1 MSENSRRAACL
12 GFAPLLDE
20 LAEKTSLPP
29 KLPRKLL
36 RHGDSTLPKQPLIDL
51 LRPRLH
57 NRYWNW
63 DERKFGTGAHKS
75 LTEIVAQ
82 LCPHDAANEA
92 DELEAAK
99 FTLDQAQAIAQTAY
113 SRYEVIERRATNI
126 VGSVAISTTFT
137 LTGAALFLNHNELPR
152 YMIKISTAL
161 LAFVTIFFVLSAWYA
176 LRALAGAH
184 ARTWNWESPWL
195 LNDDIV
201 QRPLVERIIYRSTDL
216 LDDFAYNWEKAD
228 LKKRC
233 VDNAVMCLTFALWGI
248 GILSV
253 ILAITILSTTKVS

>member
-1 MSENSRRAACL
+1 MNESNRRAACL
-12 GFAPLLDE
+12 GFAPLLDT
-20 LAEKTSLPP
+20 LADKTSIPP
-29 KLPRKLL
+29 RSPRNLQ
-36 RHGDSTLPKQPLIDL
+36 RHGDRTLRKPPLKDR

-75 LTEIVAQ
+75 LTEIAAQ
-82 LCPHDAANEA
+82 LYPHDAADEA
-92 DELEAAK
+92 DELAAAK
-99 FTLDQAQAIAQTAY
+99 FTLEQAQAIAATAFTR
-113 SRYEVIERRATNI
+113 SDVVERRATSI

-137 LTGAALFLNHNELPR
+137 LTGAALFMDHNKLPG
-152 YMIKISTAL
+152 YMIKISAAL
-161 LAFVTIFFVLSAWYA
+161 LAFVTIFFVLTAWYA
-176 LRALAGAH
+176 LRALAGSH

-195 LNDDIV
+195 LNEEIV
-201 QRPLVERIIYRSTDL
+201 KRPLVERIIYRSTDL

-233 VDNAVMCLTFALWGI
+233 VDNAVLCLTCALWGI

-253 ILAITILSTTKVS
+253 ILAISILSMSKMH